1 MPKPSGNET
10 RNDLETGLLD
20 MYSGITE
27 VVFFAL
33 TCFLTTYIPLV
44 AYFRWMTVPPSTRLQ
59 RGGEARV
66 GLSGHPLL
74 LNSLKTVR
82 NRTKPMS

>member
-10 RNDLETGLLD
+10 RNGLETGLLY

-27 VVFFAL
+27 VVF
-33 TCFLTTYIPLV
+33 CFDLFPDYIPL
-44 AYFRWMTVPPSTRLQ
+44 AACFRWMTVPPSTRLQ

-66 GLSGHPLL
+66 GLSRHPLL